1 RQAGKTGTLASVRC
15 PLVSGAAR
23 RCTTKKIRRLIEMS
37 MQDTLADMFTRI
49 RNAQMAQKADVVM
62 PSSKMKISVAQ
73 VLKDEGYVGDFCVS
87 ADAKPELTIALRYFG
102 FEPVI
107 EVIKRVSRPSL
118 RQYKGAGDLPK
129 VFGGPGV
136 AIVST
141 SKRVMTDR
149 AARAAGVGGE
159 VICTVF

>member
-1 RQAGKTGTLASVRC
+1 
-15 PLVSGAAR
+15 
-23 RCTTKKIRRLIEMS
+23 

-49 RNAQMAQKADVVM
+49 RNAQMASKADVKM

-73 VLKDEGYVGDFCVS
+73 VLMDEGYVADFVVS
-87 ADAKPELTIALRYFG
+87 ADTKPELTITLKYFG
-102 FEPVI
+102 GKPVI
-107 EVIKRVSRPSL
+107 ESIDRVSRPSL
-118 RQYKGAGDLPK
+118 RQYKGAAKLPK
-129 VFGGPGV
+129 VSGGLGV

-141 SKRVMTDR
+141 SQGVMTDR